1 MLASY
6 VKKKV
11 IHPNESLY
19 EISFVLRQYSYF
31 NKTFFNFCLYSTD
44 LWECPSGYLLFQE
57 TCYKLFRETKN
68 HIRAQRHCE
77 NEGKGGKL
85 GSPSTHMQVY
95 NDHLIVHK
103 VCLKFKMNLLWLI
116 ASNIY

>member
-1 MLASY
+1 MN
-6 VKKKV
+6 
-11 IHPNESLY
+11 PNMKSHFKRWQTLFIFEH
-19 EISFVLRQYSYF
+19 
-31 NKTFFNFCLYSTD
+31 NTFCILSCSTD

-95 NDHLIVHK
+95 NDHPIVHTFS
-103 VCLKFKMNLLWLI
+103 V
-116 ASNIY
+116 